1 MPDTDAYRT
10 PPNPRLQRTPSASP
24 PSPLSRKPLDGRSR
38 AEAAVTVIAVAVVL
52 GCGVGEGKLA
62 RRVRSEASHE
72 GATIRLADMT
82 SFAWDRVCLL
92 GPYTMRNEAE
102 ACLGFAWP
110 QFESTGLDMADQF
123 SLMVFAAS
131 ERVVHVEPLS
141 RELDFS
147 AEIVKRPFRPRDA
160 VFRLAIATSGR
171 RELVRAAV

>member
-24 PSPLSRKPLDGRSR
+24 PSPLSRN
-38 AEAAVTVIAVAVVL
+38 
-52 GCGVGEGKLA
+52 
-62 RRVRSEASHE
+62 RVRSEASHE